1 PVRARD
7 TYEFD
12 TASVERKLGGHEVS
26 LATREGWT
34 WPELDLIDE
43 NVGGAPVAH
52 RDALKLLAAMIQHTD
67 SKSEQQRLPYGDAEG
82 SSSAQRK
89 EDCEQ
94 PSAMISDL
102 GVTFGPANELNRAPG
117 GSANLSQWS
126 RTPVGSG
133 STGCVA
139 NIAVSYT
146 GTLDHPRIGEAGRRF
161 LAGLLDQLSDDQLR
175 DLFETARF
183 ERRDQG
189 ATSDGSRIE
198 ALVAPVKTKRAEI
211 AARRCD

>member
-1 PVRARD
+1 IPVRARD

-12 TASVERKLGGHEVS
+12 TASVERKVGGHEVS

-43 NVGGAPVAH
+43 NAGGAPVAH

-67 SKSEQQRLPYGDAEG
+67 SKSEQQRLLCGHAER
-82 SSSAQRK
+82 SSDGERK
-89 EDCEQ
+89 EDCEH
-94 PSAMISDL
+94 PIAMINDL
-102 GVTFGPANELNRAPG
+102 GVTFGHANELNRATV

-126 RTPVGSG
+126 RTPVWSG

-146 GTLDHPRIGEAGRRF
+146 GTLDHPRI
-161 LAGLLDQLSDDQLR
+161 
-175 DLFETARF
+175 
-183 ERRDQG
+183 
-189 ATSDGSRIE
+189 
-198 ALVAPVKTKRAEI
+198 
-211 AARRCD
+211 